1 MHAIGL
7 QSYDILMLVVLIA
20 ATVFGLWKGMVWQ
33 LASLASVF
41 LSVLVAVR
49 FSRGLAP
56 HLSAQVPWNRFLAMF
71 ILYLVTSALVWL
83 AFRLVARLIDRV
95 RLKDFDHQ
103 VGAMFGLAK
112 GVVYCVVVT
121 FFAVTIS
128 EDTRQAVLYSRSGYY
143 IAVLTRHATPV
154 LPKEVRDVVGKYID
168 ELEQKLDPKSP
179 PGKPLFQPP
188 NLGPFGAPQA
198 VPAPGETPR
207 PRRSARDH
215 VTGNARGER
224 PGGRC
229 GFPEDYGLSDRT

>member
-1 MHAIGL
+1 
-7 QSYDILMLVVLIA
+7 MLFVLIA

-56 HLSAQVPWNRFLAMF
+56 HLSAQEPWNRFLAMF
-71 ILYLVTSALVWL
+71 LLYVVTSALVWL

-103 VGAMFGLAK
+103 VGAVFGLAK
-112 GVVYCVVVT
+112 GAVYCVVIT

-128 EDTRQAVLYSRSGYY
+128 EDTRQAVLRSRSGHY
-143 IAVLTRHATPV
+143 IAVLTRHAEPV

-179 PGKPLFQPP
+179 PGKPFFQQPLP
-188 NLGPFGAPQA
+188 GPFGAPPPA
-198 VPAPGETPR
+198 PAPGQTPR
-207 PRRSARDH
+207 PRRPSQDH
-215 VTGNARGER
+215 VAANCDRGASRRE
-224 PGGRC
+224 
-229 GFPEDYGLSDRT
+229 L